1 MHDPTPSAALDHGRT
16 VVTGPG
22 PEWEGA
28 RRSMIR
34 FREVLARLLTH
45 EVLTFLAVGGTGYV
59 VDVGVFNL
67 LRSMHPFAGLD
78 PSVARTLA
86 VAAAMCVTYAGNRS
100 LTWRH
105 QTAGNRRR
113 EVSLFVVFNVIG
125 FGFSILALVLSHD
138 VLGLTSRLAD
148 NISANVVGLAL
159 GTVFRYVTYK
169 RFVFAAPS
177 TGMPSAAPNRTDL
190 PGREVPVA

>member
-1 MHDPTPSAALDHGRT
+1 M
-16 VVTGPG
+16 
-22 PEWEGA
+22 
-28 RRSMIR
+28 R
-34 FREVLARLLTH
+34 FRELVARLLTR

-59 VDVGVFNL
+59 VDVVAFNL

-86 VAAAMCVTYAGNRS
+86 VAVAMCVTYVGNRS

-105 QTAGNRRR
+105 HTSGNRRR
-113 EVSLFVVFNVIG
+113 EVSLFVLFNIIG
-125 FGFSILALVLSHD
+125 FGFSIVTLVLSHD

-169 RFVFAAPS
+169 RFVFATPPTDMAS
-177 TGMPSAAPNRTDL
+177 VAQTRTDL
-190 PGREVPVA
+190 PAREVPVA